1 MPMTDFARQGL
12 ANEQDRV
19 TATIGRI
26 GNIAAVVAVAVVIF
40 AALYFAVLYL
50 GAQ

>member
-1 MPMTDFARQGL
+1 MSMIDFAHQGL
-12 ANEQDRV
+12 PNEQDRV
-19 TATIGRI
+19 TATLGRI

-40 AALYFAVLYL
+40 ATLYFAVLYL